1 MTDQQD
7 FLRARE
13 CCYLDTAAEGLPPA
27 AAAAALEAYLA
38 AKNLG
43 TPGRAAL
50 YAEEREAIRSA
61 ARLLGV
67 AAEDLAFLAN
77 TSEALNLLA
86 NSMRWEPGDHVLLC
100 DLEFPSNVVSW
111 LRLRQFGV
119 DVEVLP
125 AHRGAVP
132 IDDFVSRLR
141 PRTRLVTVSQ
151 VSYKTGTRLPYV
163 PELAAA
169 AHRVGALL
177 CLDATQAL
185 GRVPVAVEG
194 VDYLV
199 ASSYKWLLGTH
210 GLAVAYCAP
219 TLRDR
224 MEPASTGW
232 YSLDSPFRPD
242 RFTDYA
248 LKPRAAALQA
258 GMPNFPA
265 IYALRAGVDHLLAAD
280 VARIDETLRPL
291 VADLREGLA
300 KQGLDLLTPAD
311 PVYASGI
318 VSFAHPRPEALGA
331 ALEER
336 GVIVWAG
343 DGRVRAS
350 MHLYNGRADVER
362 LLDALLEVNHLDRL

>member
-1 MTDQQD
+1 
-7 FLRARE
+7 
-13 CCYLDTAAEGLPPA
+13 
-27 AAAAALEAYLA
+27 
-38 AKNLG
+38 
-43 TPGRAAL
+43 
-50 YAEEREAIRSA
+50 
-61 ARLLGV
+61 
-67 AAEDLAFLAN
+67 
-77 TSEALNLLA
+77 LNLLA

-125 AHRGAVP
+125 AHGGAVS
-132 IDDFVSRLR
+132 IGDFVSRLR

-151 VSYKTGTRLPYV
+151 VSYKTGTRLPFV

-210 GLAVAYCAP
+210 GLAVTYCAP
-219 TLRDR
+219 ALRDQ

-242 RFTDYA
+242 RFTDYR
-248 LKPRAAALQA
+248 LKPHAAALQA

-265 IYALRAGVDHLLAAD
+265 IYALRAGIDYLLAAD
-280 VARIDETLRPL
+280 VARIEEMLRPL

-300 KQGLDLLTPAD
+300 QQGLDLLTPAD

-318 VSFAHPRPEALGA
+318 VSFSHPRPEALGA

-350 MHLYNGRADVER
+350 VHLYNSRDDIQR
-362 LLDALLEVNHLDRL
+362 LLGTLLEVNHLDRL